1 LKLGGFKWFQS
12 IKKFRFQ
19 GENGMAIRIFN
30 NLSSQIAQNRLDNNH
45 ANLAKA
51 LETIA
56 SGKRILKS
64 ADDVAGNAVSEGL
77 HSDARA
83 SRQGLRNLQDGL
95 ALVESIEDGGLSVLA
110 GNITRARELASLA
123 SNATVGD
130 SEKRALQLEF
140 AAIKGEI
147 NRITHSSEFLG
158 QKLLDGSLSSGSLG
172 DDVIITTGLDSK
184 AENRINLN
192 ETLNLKST
200 STTGLGIDNSNIYTA
215 EGAKEALASLQ
226 IAEDK
231 ITNSRARVGAVQNRL
246 TRAIQNLSVNI
257 ENLTAAAS
265 TIRDAD
271 VAEELTDLT
280 KQLLLVQ
287 SSAAMVGQ
295 ANLRTEGVLSLLQ

>member
-1 LKLGGFKWFQS
+1 
-12 IKKFRFQ
+12 
-19 GENGMAIRIFN
+19 MAIRIFN
-30 NLSSQIAQNRLDNNH
+30 NVSSQIAQNRLDRNN

-56 SGKRILKS
+56 SGKRILTS

-200 STTGLGIDNSNIYTA
+200 STTGLGIGNSNIYTA

>member
-1 LKLGGFKWFQS
+1 
-12 IKKFRFQ
+12 
-19 GENGMAIRIFN
+19 MAIRIFN

-77 HSDARA
+77 RSDARA

-95 ALVESIEDGGLSVLA
+95 SLVESIEDGGLSVLA
-110 GNITRARELASLA
+110 GNIVRARELASLA

-147 NRITHSSEFLG
+147 NRITNSSEFLG
-158 QKLLDGSLSSGSLG
+158 QKLLNGSLSSGALG

-215 EGAKEALASLQ
+215 EGAKEALARLQ

-231 ITNSRARVGAVQNRL
+231 ITSSRARVGAVQNRL

>member
-1 LKLGGFKWFQS
+1 
-12 IKKFRFQ
+12 
-19 GENGMAIRIFN
+19 MAIRIFN
-30 NLSSQIAQNRLDNNH
+30 NLSSQIAQNRLDTNH

-77 HSDARA
+77 RSDARA

-95 ALVESIEDGGLSVLA
+95 ALVESIEEGGLSVLA

-123 SNATVGD
+123 STATVGD
-130 SEKRALQLEF
+130 PEKRALQLEF

-172 DDVIITTGLDSK
+172 DDVLITTGLDSK

-215 EGAKEALASLQ
+215 EGAKEALARLQ

>member
-1 LKLGGFKWFQS
+1 
-12 IKKFRFQ
+12 
-19 GENGMAIRIFN
+19 MAIRIFN
-30 NLSSQIAQNRLDNNH
+30 NLSSQIAQNRLDKNH

-200 STTGLGIDNSNIYTA
+200 STTGLGIGNSNIYTA

-226 IAEDK
+226 IAEAK

-295 ANLRTEGVLSLLQ
+295 ANLRTEGVLALLQ